1 MKKLLV
7 AFLALVSFAN
17 ASDVVVGGKNFT
29 EQQFLAEMT
38 TQLFEANSISVDKK
52 SGMGSTVL
60 RKAQVHGQIDVYWE
74 YTGTSLITY
83 NKVKEK
89 LSADE
94 VYKRVKM
101 LDAKVGL
108 VWLNPSK
115 ANNTYALAMRIA
127 DKSKYNIYTISDLAK
142 AMNDKKDIKVG
153 MNSEFSARAD
163 GMPGVEKTYKFKTPR
178 KLKVK
183 MDSGLIYTAL
193 KEKNIEV
200 GLVFATDGRIS
211 AFGFYTLTDDKGFFP
226 NYAIVPVVRA
236 ETLKKFP
243 KIEGLLNKVS
253 AVLTDEVMRKMNRT
267 IDVEK
272 KSIKEVAKNFLK
284 DNGLI

>member
-1 MKKLLV
+1 MKKLIV
-7 AFLALVSFAN
+7 ALMVLCGFAN

-29 EQQFLAEMT
+29 EQQFLSEMT
-38 TQLFEANSISVDKK
+38 AQLFEANGFDVDKK

-74 YTGTSLITY
+74 YTGTSLVTY

-115 ANNTYALAMRIA
+115 ANNTYALAMRAA
-127 DKSKYNIYTISDLAK
+127 DKAKYNINSISDLAK
-142 AMNDKKDIKVG
+142 AVNGKKGLKIG

-178 KLKVK
+178 KFKVK

-211 AFGFYTLTDDKGFFP
+211 AFDFYTLADDKGFFP
-226 NYAIVPVVRA
+226 NYAIVPVIRA
-236 ETLKKFP
+236 ETLKKYP
-243 KIEGLLNKVS
+243 KMGDLLNKAS
-253 AVLTDEVMRKMNRT
+253 AVLTDEIMRTVNRT
-267 IDVEK
+267 IDVDK
-272 KSIKEVAKNFLK
+272 KSIKEVAKNFLSS
-284 DNGLI
+284 NGLI